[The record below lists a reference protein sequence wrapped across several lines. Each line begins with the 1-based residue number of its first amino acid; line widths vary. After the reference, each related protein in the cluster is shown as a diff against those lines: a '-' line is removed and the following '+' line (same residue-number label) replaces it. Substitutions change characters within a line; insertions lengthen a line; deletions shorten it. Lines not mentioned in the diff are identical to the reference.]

1 MTQPSGATG
10 FEKPLIGST
19 VSSPR
24 KKREIVSLGV
34 IETSEGRALVFYVVE
49 QVPPPFDGT
58 INMEASDENSDK
70 CPKCKTRLV
79 PTETHRQA
87 EGDITHWSVVC
98 PKCGLTGVVWN
109 D

>member
-1 MTQPSGATG
+1 MTQLSGATA
-10 FEKPLIGST
+10 FEKPIGGS
-19 VSSPR
+19 VSSPK
-24 KKREIVSLGV
+24 KKRQIVKLGT
-34 IETSEGRALVFYVVE
+34 IDTSEGRALVFYVVE

-58 INMEASDENSDK
+58 INVEASNEDSDK
-70 CPKCKTRLV
+70 CPKCKARLV

-98 PKCGLTGVVWN
+98 PSCGITGVVWN